1 MLLFSSIGT
10 WSVNR
15 GFNTTNLGAK
25 LQPPFVDALISQE
38 NRASFLLCSCVWYI
52 EGIYTSDPLI
62 RVCIFGKDFP
72 SFSCI
77 SNFVVSI
84 NEFLLWIEKNG
95 QLYYLSLQLEM
106 QSCQICGVVLWSWF
120 CRRPV

>member
-84 NEFLLWIEKNG
+84 NEFLLWIKKKWT
-95 QLYYLSLQLEM
+95 
-106 QSCQICGVVLWSWF
+106 VVLPFPTTGDAVMPNMRGSL
-120 CRRPV
+120 VELIL